1 MEMNDKT
8 KEKLINAISGKLS
21 GSIGETQ
28 ISEILK
34 GSKVKIPMNNSSNKV
49 DASEIKNSEIKKL
62 EKEIESI
69 NQELHAIKSLLD
81 SFNNTSE
88 KIVNHYVNEKESTT
102 SIYKKL
108 TALEQEIS
116 DIKHYILW
124 LP

>member
-1 MEMNDKT
+1 MEMNDKA

-21 GSIGETQ
+21 RSIGETQ

-69 NQELHAIKSLLD
+69 NQELHAMMNDKAKEKLINAISVNSVD
-81 SFNNTSE
+81 QSE
-88 KIVNHYVNEKESTT
+88 KL
-102 SIYKKL
+102 KL
-108 TALEQEIS
+108 V
-116 DIKHYILW
+116 KY
-124 LP
+124 